1 MPLYVGGIETGEDP
15 YLLSEN
21 IKYGVTIEGVAG
33 STDVRDS
40 SDADAGVGDVATGKT
55 FYAGGGGIKTGTV

>member
-15 YLLSEN
+15 YLLSAN

-40 SDADAGVGDVATGKT
+40 SDADAIEANVAEGKT
-55 FYAGGGGIKTGTV
+55 FYAGSGGIKTGSV